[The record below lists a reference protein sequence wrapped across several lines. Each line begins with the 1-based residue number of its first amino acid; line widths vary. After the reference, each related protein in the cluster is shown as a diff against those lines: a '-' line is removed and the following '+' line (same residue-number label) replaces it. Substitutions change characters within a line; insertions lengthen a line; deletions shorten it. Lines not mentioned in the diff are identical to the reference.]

1 MLIRNNFFL
10 PLETA
15 MDPGWLVAIAI
26 ILLSVVLFGL
36 MMRSVMM
43 KSGAHRKQNYNV
55 STSRAMYT
63 PHHSKYSHW
72 LRR

>member
-1 MLIRNNFFL
+1 
-10 PLETA
+10 

-26 ILLSVVLFGL
+26 ILLSVVLLGL

-43 KSGAHRKQNYNV
+43 KAGVHRKQNYNNV
-55 STSRAMYT
+55 NRVMYT
-63 PHHSKYSHW
+63 PRQSRYPYW